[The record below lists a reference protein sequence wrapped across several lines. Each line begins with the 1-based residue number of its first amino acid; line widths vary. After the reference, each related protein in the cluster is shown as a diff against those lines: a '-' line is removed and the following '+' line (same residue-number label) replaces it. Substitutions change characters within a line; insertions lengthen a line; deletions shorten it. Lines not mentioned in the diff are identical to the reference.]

1 MLQIGI
7 PVLLLVIRDGHALH
21 GQKRR
26 RQGGGVR
33 AAAAAG
39 SSRGAEALLHK
50 SRSPELDV
58 NV

>member
-7 PVLLLVIRDGHALH
+7 PVLLLIIRDSHTLCEP
-21 GQKRR
+21 KRSW
-26 RQGGGVR
+26 QGGGVR
-33 AAAAAG
+33 AAAAG
-39 SSRGAEALLHK
+39 SSWGAEVLLHK